1 MHILRVGHL
10 DPKIETLLI
19 FDRDGT
25 LNLDKGYS
33 HRPVEAQLS
42 PFAEGVKHVFERY
55 SFAAAVASNQS
66 GINRGFF
73 KLGDFEEFSLR
84 IISGLDPHL
93 EHFFCLVA
101 CPHLPSENCKCRKP
115 ETGMINQIIAAKQ
128 FSNVLLIGN
137 SKSDELTARNANLS
151 YLDVNSPSACKLL
164 EDWVELYCD
173 NK

>member
-1 MHILRVGHL
+1 MHILRVGLL
-10 DPKIETLLI
+10 DSKIETLLI

-25 LNLDKGYS
+25 LNLDSGYS
-33 HRPVEAQLS
+33 HRPDEAQLS
-42 PFAEGVKHVFERY
+42 PFAEKIKHVFERY

-66 GINRGFF
+66 GINRGYF
-73 KLGDFEEFSLR
+73 KLDSFEEFSLR
-84 IISGLDPHL
+84 IISDLDPHL

-115 ETGMINQIIAAKQ
+115 KTGMIDEIIAAKQ

-151 YLDVNSPSACKLL
+151 YLDVNSVSACKLL
-164 EDWVELYCD
+164 ENWVEFHCD
-173 NK
+173 YK